1 MALGTWRCVFTQH
14 CFFLF
19 RRLVKGSFL
28 TCSFFFCFLCSQCRI
43 HADGAESG
51 LGSAAS
57 AQAGLRPQADKGSD
71 RPEREAAAYV
81 AHLLCGQ
88 PPTRRP
94 YEGTVG
100 GNDGTQ
106 SACDQGVVSEQEVQ
120 RQEKKHY
127 DEAVTTARES
137 KCLSSFYLLPII
149 TRKYTVSY
157 SLLLARH
164 DAVIL

>member
-1 MALGTWRCVFTQH
+1 MRNFSSLGLCLSLERVCLSKSLTFFALFVISWKKSFLT
-14 CFFLF
+14 FFLF
-19 RRLVKGSFL
+19 LFL
-28 TCSFFFCFLCSQCRI
+28 FSTHSQRGI
-43 HADGAESG
+43 HADGSESG
-51 LGSAAS
+51 LGSAAG

-94 YEGTVG
+94 HEGTVG

-120 RQEKKHY
+120 RQKEKHH
-127 DEAVTTARES
+127 DETATTARES
-137 KCLSSFYLLPII
+137 EYHL
-149 TRKYTVSY
+149 
-157 SLLLARH
+157 
-164 DAVIL
+164 

>member
-1 MALGTWRCVFTQH
+1 M
-14 CFFLF
+14 
-19 RRLVKGSFL
+19 
-28 TCSFFFCFLCSQCRI
+28 TCSFFSFCFLCSQCRI

-127 DEAVTTARES
+127 DETVTTAGES
-137 KCLSSFYLLPII
+137 KCLSSFIFPII
-149 TRKYTVSY
+149 VRK
-157 SLLLARH
+157 
-164 DAVIL
+164 

>member
-1 MALGTWRCVFTQH
+1 M
-14 CFFLF
+14 
-19 RRLVKGSFL
+19 

-149 TRKYTVSY
+149 TRKCTVGY